1 MDEQM
6 KNDTLLMMLIG
17 FGVIMFFRFLPRIQ
31 AKIMGVPFVN
41 PDEVK
46 ARVDSGDVMVI
57 DVRTKAEFTG
67 DLGHIEGALNL
78 DSMKLAEKLR
88 ELGEQLEPYKDQT
101 ILITCRTHNRSPKAA
116 RLLFQS
122 GFKKLM
128 ILNNGMSGWNRAGY
142 PVAYKL

>member
-46 ARVDSGDVMVI
+46 ARVESGEVMVI

-78 DSMKLAEKLR
+78 DSM
-88 ELGEQLEPYKDQT
+88 
-101 ILITCRTHNRSPKAA
+101 SWPKSCANWA
-116 RLLFQS
+116 TS
-122 GFKKLM
+122 
-128 ILNNGMSGWNRAGY
+128 WNPTRMK
-142 PVAYKL
+142 PS